1 MLLGVKSPIKS
12 QFSCEPLF
20 SSDPATYSLLTAA
33 DVTGAETAART
44 LGQQDVVNAPSS
56 FGLYTASDLVVSKFL
71 NLSNRAYVG
80 IGDEILIGSMIIVD
94 KPMRILVRV
103 AGPSLANGADPVPNP
118 LSDPTVQLVRLSDG
132 VTIGTN
138 DNWEDDLEQ
147 KTLIESTGIPPSDS
161 RESAMVT
168 TVDPGTYSFVVRGA
182 GDTTGFGNLEIYEF
196 AE

>member
-1 MLLGVKSPIKS
+1 LLLGVKSPIKS

-118 LSDPTVQLVRLSDG
+118 LLDPTMI
-132 VTIGTN
+132 IGKMMQN
-138 DNWEDDLEQ
+138 
-147 KTLIESTGIPPSDS
+147 KKPS
-161 RESAMVT
+161 
-168 TVDPGTYSFVVRGA
+168 
-182 GDTTGFGNLEIYEF
+182 
-196 AE
+196 